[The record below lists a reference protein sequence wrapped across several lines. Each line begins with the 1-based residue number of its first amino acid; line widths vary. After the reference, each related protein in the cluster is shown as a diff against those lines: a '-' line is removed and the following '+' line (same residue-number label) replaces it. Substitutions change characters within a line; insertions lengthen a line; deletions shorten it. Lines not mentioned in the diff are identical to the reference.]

1 MQRVRG
7 CLGSSNFVIDP
18 GVSWPVTLM
27 SLTPLIQEFKT
38 LLQNGVS
45 KQQQG
50 RCQDIIIPK
59 KKKNSA
65 HSTEETQLWLF
76 TLIHKHNTLSQ
87 PLVQEVKNCQ
97 GNRWRKAV
105 GRSCEWTRKPHL

>member
-18 GVSWPVTLM
+18 GVSWPVRLM
-27 SLTPLIQEFKT
+27 SLPPLIQEFKT

-65 HSTEETQLWLF
+65 HSTEETQLRLF
-76 TLIHKHNTLSQ
+76 TLIHKNNTLSQ
-87 PLVQEVKNCQ
+87 PLVQEVKRLSGQ
-97 GNRWRKAV
+97 QVEESSG
-105 GRSCEWTRKPHL
+105 

>member
-1 MQRVRG
+1 
-7 CLGSSNFVIDP
+7 
-18 GVSWPVTLM
+18 M

-65 HSTEETQLWLF
+65 HSREDTQLWLF
-76 TLIHKHNTLSQ
+76 TLIHKNNTLSQ
-87 PLVQEVKNCQ
+87 PLVQEVKRLSGQ
-97 GNRWRKAV
+97 QVEESSG
-105 GRSCEWTRKPHL
+105 